1 MNPYSLFTK
10 VIVSGGAHKL
20 AEMSKEPFKATI
32 DKSIVKLQIELQF
45 QGHYNEPNY
54 NVEVDMKELEESG
67 NTLTYLMVYNPII

>member
-1 MNPYSLFTK
+1 MS
-10 VIVSGGAHKL
+10 SGSHKL
-20 AEMSKEPFKATI
+20 AELSKEPFKATI

-54 NVEVDMKELEESG
+54 KVEVDMKELEESG